1 MIEKLFKN
9 KDLLNQALT
18 HKSWVNEHPG
28 KGESNERLEFLGDA
42 VLEFV
47 ITETLF
53 NKFPQ
58 HQEGYLTALRSSL
71 VNTQNLANLAIKLG
85 IGGSFYLSKGEEEGG
100 GRENPSLLADTVEA
114 IIGALFI
121 DSGMDTVSGF
131 IKEYLVAEIPDKVS
145 GHLKDPKSRLQE
157 YVQSKGLPTPKYKVI
172 EEAGPDHDKQF
183 IVEVI
188 IENDSWAK
196 GEGKSKSLA
205 EQEAAKNAIIKY
217 DQNQTIKRW
226 GKK

>member
-28 KGESNERLEFLGDA
+28 KRESNERLEFLGDA
-42 VLEFV
+42 ILEFV

-53 NKFPQ
+53 LRFPK

-85 IGGSFYLSKGEEEGG
+85 IGETIYLSKGEEEGG
-100 GRENPSLLADTVEA
+100 GRKNPSLLADTVEA

-131 IKEYLVAEIPDKVS
+131 IREYLVTEIPDKVS

-172 EEAGPDHDKQF
+172 EEAGPDHNKNY
-183 IVEVI
+183 IIEVVV
-188 IENDSWAK
+188 ENDSWAK

-205 EQEAAKNAIIKY
+205 EQEAAKNALVSVYK
-217 DQNQTIKRW
+217 
-226 GKK
+226 

>member
-18 HKSWVNEHPG
+18 HKSWVNEHPDG
-28 KGESNERLEFLGDA
+28 RESNERLEFLGDA
-42 VLEFV
+42 ILEFV

-53 NKFPQ
+53 EKFPK
-58 HQEGYLTALRSSL
+58 HQEGYLTALRSNL

-85 IGGSFYLSKGEEEGG
+85 IGETLYLSKGEEEGG
-100 GRENPSLLADTVEA
+100 GRKNPSLLADTVEA

-121 DSGMDTVSGF
+121 DSGMDIVSGF
-131 IKEYLVAEIPDKVS
+131 IKKHLVTEIPDKVS
-145 GHLKDPKSRLQE
+145 GPLKDPKSRLQE
-157 YVQSKGLPTPKYKVI
+157 YVQSKGLPAPKYKVI
-172 EEAGPDHDKQF
+172 EESGPDHDKQF

-205 EQEAAKNAIIKY
+205 EQEAAKNALVSVRK
-217 DQNQTIKRW
+217 
-226 GKK
+226 